1 MKLSKIE
8 IKNFRLLI
16 DATLNLDNNTTV
28 IVGRNNSAKTSF
40 MDFIRK
46 VLHGEKIE
54 YNDYPLSLRK
64 VMLENLIKYL
74 NKELSFE
81 EFCSKT
87 SKPSIKFF
95 IDYSL
100 EGEND
105 NLGGLSPFIIDI
117 NEAISQAIILARYDI
132 DMNEKEMCRLFEG
145 SFDLKSNDRSTLE
158 LDQVRKIVIGNFS
171 RFFSLKILA
180 VNPGDENDFQIKT
193 IQNLKELFPCYLISA
208 ERDLDEKGYSSSSS
222 LKTVISEYFSVD
234 LEKLGK
240 DVSEK
245 VIELRS
251 AVETANISIQA
262 QTDLLLSELI
272 NNTIGFGYP
281 NAEELQLG
289 VATNLSIANHIKDSS
304 ELTYNNIFGDE
315 KLPSSHNG
323 LGYKNL
329 LKIQFELA
337 RFAND
342 LNKYNTV
349 CVPILLIE
357 EPESHMHPQMQQVFI
372 GYLEKFLQKISK
384 IKVQTVI
391 TTHSSHI
398 ANTISFSKIRYA
410 YKMVNEVIYKDL
422 QEFALEN
429 PDNLDF
435 LNKYLTL
442 TRCDLFFADKVIL
455 VEGAS
460 ERLLIPDMIIKSSN
474 SLSSQYYSI
483 IEVGGAYA
491 HIFIPL
497 VKFLNI
503 PCLIITDIDSV
514 DSEGK
519 KCKVSKGTHSSNATI
534 NNWVRNVKGLKQEDE
549 ISLSLI
555 NSLSIDEKTVGK
567 IHLEFQ
573 IYEND
578 ICGRSLE
585 EAIMNCNRDLYLK
598 SESLSEDDI
607 EFNGKSKTTFALDLL
622 MKNNDYNIPQY
633 IANGLNWLSNQ
644 KR

>member
-16 DATLNLDNNTTV
+16 DAKLNLDDNTTV
-28 IVGRNNSAKTSF
+28 IVGRNNSAKTSV
-40 MDFIRK
+40 MDFICK
-46 VLHGEKIE
+46 VLHGERIE
-54 YNDYPLSLRK
+54 YDDYPLSLRK
-64 VMLENLIKYL
+64 VMIEKIIKYL
-74 NKELSFE
+74 NKKISFE
-81 EFCSKT
+81 KLCNQM

-117 NEAISQAIILARYDI
+117 NETISQAIILVEYGI
-132 DMNEKEMCRLFEG
+132 NMNEKEMYRLFEDH
-145 SFDLKSNDRSTLE
+145 FCPENKDRVI
-158 LDQVRKIVIGNFS
+158 LDFEQVKKIVINNFS
-171 RFFSLKILA
+171 RFFNLNVIA

-222 LKTVISEYFSVD
+222 LKDVISDYFSVD
-234 LEKLGK
+234 LEKLDE
-240 DVSEK
+240 DVSK
-245 VIELRS
+245 KISELRNT
-251 AVETANISIQA
+251 VEDANGCIQTR
-262 QTDLLLSELI
+262 TDQLLSELI
-272 NNTIGFGYP
+272 NHTVGFGYP
-281 NAEELQLG
+281 NAEELKLG
-289 VATNLSIANHIKDSS
+289 VTTNLSIANHIKDSS
-304 ELTYNNIFGDE
+304 ELTYNNIHDDE

-342 LNKYNTV
+342 LDKYNAV

-372 GYLEKFLQKISK
+372 SYLEKFLQKISK

-398 ANTISFSKIRYA
+398 ANTIPFSKIRYA
-410 YKMVNEVIYKDL
+410 YKIVNEVIYKDL
-422 QEFALEN
+422 QEFGLEN
-429 PDNLDF
+429 SNNLDF

-455 VEGAS
+455 VEGSS

-474 SLSSQYYSI
+474 NLSTQYYSI

-491 HIFIPL
+491 YVFIPL
-497 VKFLNI
+497 INFLDI

-514 DSEGK
+514 NSEGK
-519 KCKVSKGTHSSNATI
+519 KCEVSKGIRSSNTTI
-534 NNWVRNVKGLKQEDE
+534 NNWVRKVKGMKQTDE
-549 ISLSLI
+549 ITLTSIKSLTI
-555 NSLSIDEKTVGK
+555 EEKTDKK

-573 IYEND
+573 SCENG

-585 EAIMNCNRDLYLK
+585 EAIINCNRTLYQK
-598 SESLSEDDI
+598 SESLSEKDI

-622 MKNNDYNIPQY
+622 MKNNNYNVPQY
-633 IANGLNWLSNQ
+633 IANGLKWLSEQ
-644 KR
+644 KH